1 MVGWPASVSD
11 VVVVVVLGRG
21 VAAAGGR
28 RPWSMVMPMHDHD
41 DDAWGDVAVRPSVG
55 KQY

>member
-1 MVGWPASVSD
+1 MSD